1 MFRVDVEILKIRH
14 VESYVRR
21 YETLLVAPHNRIT
34 DKLCIVRI
42 VRARYG
48 HADRVNAGG
57 SPLTVVK
64 ARMASKVGSP

>member
-1 MFRVDVEILKIRH
+1 VFRVDVETLKIRH

-34 DKLCIVRI
+34 DKLCIVR
-42 VRARYG
+42 ARYG

-64 ARMASKVGSP
+64 ARMASKAGSP